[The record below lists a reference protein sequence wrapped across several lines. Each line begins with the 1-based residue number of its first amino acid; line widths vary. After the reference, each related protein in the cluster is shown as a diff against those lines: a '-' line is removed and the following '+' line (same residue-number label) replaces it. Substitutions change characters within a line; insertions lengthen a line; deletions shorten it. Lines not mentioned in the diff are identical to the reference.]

1 MDSIVYISIFASIIF
16 GIVESLNFLII
27 EKVTKD
33 ELKKDIKLEA
43 DMLALIRASITGIT
57 SIIIAVYLERYIES
71 NYKTNRTPF
80 IRVLGI
86 IIGTILV
93 IALFKLYTRLHI
105 AYKKLQKEH
114 TELKEKLNNIKD
126 INIKEKLIK
135 IGDEILSSIVK
146 KLDQYIIH

>member
-114 TELKEKLNNIKD
+114 TELKEKLNN
-126 INIKEKLIK
+126 
-135 IGDEILSSIVK
+135 
-146 KLDQYIIH
+146 